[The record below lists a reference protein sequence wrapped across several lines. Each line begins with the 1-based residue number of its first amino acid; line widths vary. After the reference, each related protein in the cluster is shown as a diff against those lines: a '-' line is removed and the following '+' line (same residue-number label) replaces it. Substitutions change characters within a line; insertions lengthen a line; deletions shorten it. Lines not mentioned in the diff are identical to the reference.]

1 MLESVNCG
9 GKVGGWHNICYLCML
24 KTADAAYVA
33 AMACAEADIMYGCQW
48 PVWMSMACAETDGLR
63 GRQWFAQ
70 ETSVRAEA
78 EAEVPARVFRIN
90 GLLILKRNTVMADN
104 KKQQELKIELT
115 PEMATGNYANL
126 AVISHTPGE
135 FFLDFITV
143 TPNMPQARVNSRIIM
158 NPENAK
164 NLLFAL
170 RDNIQKYEN
179 NYGEIE
185 RKLPKNNGDANP
197 FQA

>member
-1 MLESVNCG
+1 
-9 GKVGGWHNICYLCML
+9 
-24 KTADAAYVA
+24 
-33 AMACAEADIMYGCQW
+33 
-48 PVWMSMACAETDGLR
+48 
-63 GRQWFAQ
+63 
-70 ETSVRAEA
+70 
-78 EAEVPARVFRIN
+78 
-90 GLLILKRNTVMADN
+90 MADN